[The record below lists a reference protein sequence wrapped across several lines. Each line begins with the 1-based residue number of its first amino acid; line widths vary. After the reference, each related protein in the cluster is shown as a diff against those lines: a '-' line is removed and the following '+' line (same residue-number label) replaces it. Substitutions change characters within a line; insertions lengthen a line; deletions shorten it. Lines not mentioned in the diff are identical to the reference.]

1 MKMKKDVAIKAKSLL
16 TLGFSSGD
24 NMCVAEYKYQ
34 KPYTIT
40 NGLAKNAANT
50 LPTTIKPPM

>member
-1 MKMKKDVAIKAKSLL
+1 MKKDAAIKAKSLL